1 MRKVIVIGAGM
12 GGMAAA
18 ARLARAGLDV
28 EIYEAAGHLGGKCR
42 TEWIGDYAFDTGP
55 SLLTIP
61 AVYRDLFKKTGKRL
75 ELVSE
80 LHPVDPAFAYH
91 FADGTSF
98 NFANLALPQ
107 ICEELDQVLGKS
119 AGNEW
124 HTIMQRAEAMWD
136 VARGPFIESELPS
149 ITALIRRQGFLKDLK
164 QISPLQSLDQV
175 ASKYT
180 SNPYLKKIIHR
191 YATYTGSDPRKAPAV
206 LLTIAFVEITFG
218 AWHVKG
224 GVGTLATA
232 LGQRCEELGVKI
244 HLNTPVEKIITRDGI
259 ATGVQVAGRELA
271 ADYVISNADAQL
283 TFNTLI
289 SESEVK
295 ANKERKKLK
304 KATRSLAGFSLLL
317 GLDNAKIQGDAP
329 RLAHHNVFFPH
340 DYEAEFIDI
349 FDKNRPVE
357 DPTIYIC
364 APQDPTMVKGEGKES
379 WFVLVNAP
387 PHDPK
392 NGYDW
397 TIEPEKY
404 AQKILGK
411 LDALGLRVS
420 ERLDLMEYRTPFDLE
435 AAVNAPGGSIYGT
448 SSNGSRAAFSRAKN
462 RSDITNL
469 YCVGGSAHPGGGL
482 PLVGMSGELVAEA
495 IIAAQGGVGI
505 AKDYH

>member
-28 EIYEAAGHLGGKCR
+28 EIYEAAGHVGGKCR
-42 TEWIGDYAFDTGP
+42 TEWMGDYAFDTGP

-75 ELVSE
+75 ELVRE
-80 LHPVDPAFAYH
+80 LQPVDPAFAYH
-91 FADGTSF
+91 FADGRHF
-98 NFANLALPQ
+98 EFANLALPQ
-107 ICEELDQVLGKS
+107 ICEELDRVLGKG
-119 AGNEW
+119 AGDDW
-124 HTIMQRAEAMWD
+124 HTLMQRAEAMWD

-149 ITALIRRQGFLKDLK
+149 IPALLRRKGFLKDLK
-164 QISPLQSLDQV
+164 QISPFKSLDTLTNT
-175 ASKYT
+175 YT

-191 YATYTGSDPRKAPAV
+191 YATYTGSDPRQAPAV

-224 GVGTLATA
+224 GVGTLAQA

-244 HLNTPVEKIITRDGI
+244 HLNTPVEAIITDAGT
-259 ATGVQVAGRELA
+259 ATGIKVGGREIK
-271 ADYVISNADAQL
+271 ADYMISNADAEI

-289 SESEVK
+289 APTEKGAKRERRKLQK
-295 ANKERKKLK
+295 AD
-304 KATRSLAGFSLLL
+304 RSLAGFSLLL
-317 GLDNAKIQGDAP
+317 GLDNSKVQGELP
-329 RLAHHNVFFPH
+329 QMKHHNVFFPEN
-340 DYEAEFIDI
+340 YEQEFIDI
-349 FDKNRPVE
+349 FDRNQAVT

-364 APQDPTMVKGEGKES
+364 APHDPTMVKGENKEA

-387 PHDPK
+387 RHHPE
-392 NGYDW
+392 GGFDW
-397 TIEPEKY
+397 TKEPEKY
-404 AQKILGK
+404 AEKILAK

-420 ERLDLMEYRTPFDLE
+420 ERLDVMEYRTPYDLE
-435 AAVNAPGGSIYGT
+435 VAVNAPGGSIYGT

-462 RSDITNL
+462 RSEITNL
-469 YCVGGSAHPGGGL
+469 YSVGGSAHPGGGL

-495 IIAAQGGVGI
+495 IISAQGGVGI